1 MIVML
6 QSLPAASFSIV
17 KPIRLITDPLLPEGG
32 EHNPNVGVNVLAID
46 IPAGTQTVAVMFLP
60 QWNISQTFYT
70 SAVVQLKNWT
80 LSSH

>member
-17 KPIRLITDPLLPEGG
+17 KPIQLITDPLLPEGG
-32 EHNPNVGVNVLAID
+32 EDNPNVGVNVLAID

-60 QWNISQTFYT
+60 QWNINQTFYP
-70 SAVVQLKNWT
+70 SAIVQLKNWT
-80 LSSH
+80 LPSH